1 VIFFIIVCD
10 FFTVFFLVS
19 LCYSISP
26 KRGLNSYPVALQVPP
41 GQGQFHE
48 NPLQCICEKPE
59 AKEMLAK
66 LRSHVDTI
74 GGGNMVSHIEEA
86 KLSGSEFFK
95 GHTDFLADEEEEED
109 DLPMIIEEYQ
119 SKAGE
124 GDFNLEKD
132 KDTDLAN
139 NEGKSGT

>member
-1 VIFFIIVCD
+1 MILFIIVCD

-59 AKEMLAK
+59 AKEMLGK
-66 LRSHVDTI
+66 LRSHV
-74 GGGNMVSHIEEA
+74 GGGNMVSNIEEA

-95 GHTDFLADEEEEED
+95 GHTEILEDEEEEED
-109 DLPMIIEEYQ
+109 DFPMIIEEYQ

-124 GDFNLEKD
+124 GDFILEKD

-139 NEGKSGT
+139 NEGNSGT

>member
-1 VIFFIIVCD
+1 VILFIIVSD

-59 AKEMLAK
+59 AKEMLGK
-66 LRSHVDTI
+66 LRSHV
-74 GGGNMVSHIEEA
+74 GGGNMVSNIEEA
-86 KLSGSEFFK
+86 KLSGLEFFK
-95 GHTDFLADEEEEED
+95 GHTEILEDEEEEED

-124 GDFNLEKD
+124 GDFILEKD

-139 NEGKSGT
+139 NEGNSGT

>member
-1 VIFFIIVCD
+1 MILFIIVCD

-59 AKEMLAK
+59 AKEMLGK
-66 LRSHVDTI
+66 LRSHV
-74 GGGNMVSHIEEA
+74 GGGNMVSNIEEA
-86 KLSGSEFFK
+86 KLSGLEFFK
-95 GHTDFLADEEEEED
+95 GHTEILEDEEEEED

-124 GDFNLEKD
+124 GDFILEKD

-139 NEGKSGT
+139 NEGNSGT